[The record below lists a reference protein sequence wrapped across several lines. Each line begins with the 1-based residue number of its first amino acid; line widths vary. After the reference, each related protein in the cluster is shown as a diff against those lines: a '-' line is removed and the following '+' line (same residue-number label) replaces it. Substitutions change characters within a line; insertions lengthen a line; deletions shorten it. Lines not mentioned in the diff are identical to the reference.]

1 MSALSQ
7 FFGGGGSRKVQ
18 VFTESGTW
26 TKPDGV
32 EAVDVLV
39 VGGGGGGGARYNSSG
54 QSKGAN
60 GGASSFSIVS
70 ASGGIG
76 GGSATSTS
84 LAAGGSGGGLLGGVA
99 GTNGTQNGTGTNF
112 CVGGGAGASY
122 QTAVQGY
129 PGAAIGFSAANAT
142 NAIAA
147 GGSSYG
153 LGAYSALGINT
164 PGASALPN
172 SGGGG
177 QGGHNSYYAGG
188 GGGGEINTRFSLPV
202 SSNVSVIVGAG
213 GNGATSDN
221 NAAGGNGGSG
231 LVIVAWNE

>member
-1 MSALSQ
+1 MSMLSQ

-26 TKPDGV
+26 IKSDGV

-39 VGGGGGGGARYNSSG
+39 VGAGGGGGARYSTSG
-54 QSKGAN
+54 QSKGAD
-60 GGASSFSIVS
+60 GGASSFSVVR
-70 ASGGIG
+70 ASGGGG

-84 LAAGGSGGGLLGGVA
+84 LAAGGSGGGLLGGVT
-99 GTNGTQNGTGTNF
+99 GTNGTQNGKGTNF

-122 QTAVQGY
+122 QTIEQSY
-129 PGAAIGFSAANAT
+129 PGAAIGFAAANG
-142 NAIAA
+142 IYSSGS

-153 LGAYSALGINT
+153 PGAYSGLSLGK

-177 QGGHNSYYAGG
+177 QGGRNSYYAGG

-202 SSNVSVIVGAG
+202 SGNVSVIVGAG
-213 GNGATSDN
+213 GAGATSDN
-221 NAAGGNGGSG
+221 AAVGGSGGSG
-231 LVIVAWNE
+231 LVIVVWNE